1 MKNNL
6 GSIIK
11 KIRNLKGMTFSDLS
25 KKSSISESHLSAL
38 ENSDKKFYTDTVE
51 KIAKGLD
58 LKEEDL
64 YMVYFA
70 SEDNKEKIKNILY
83 KLFYGED

>member
-6 GSIIK
+6 GITIK

-25 KKSSISESHLSAL
+25 KKSGISESHLSAL
-38 ENSDKKFYTDTVE
+38 ENSDKKFNIDIVE

-64 YMVYFA
+64 YMFYFA

-83 KLFYGED
+83 KLFYGEA